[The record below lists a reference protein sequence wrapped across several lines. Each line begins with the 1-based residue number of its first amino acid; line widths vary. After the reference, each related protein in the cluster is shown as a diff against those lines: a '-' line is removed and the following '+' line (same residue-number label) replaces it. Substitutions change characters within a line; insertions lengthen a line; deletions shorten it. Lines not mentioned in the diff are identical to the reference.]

1 MNRSEVIMD
10 NKMQSA
16 ISMQPEVLEFL
27 QKSINKKR
35 LSHAYLFEGEQG
47 TSKRNIAFLFAKTL
61 LCSINQPIDVIKAQ
75 QASEGH
81 CLDCNVCS
89 RVDQMNHPDIYYIE
103 PEGLS
108 IKKEQ
113 IQALQVEFRK
123 KAVESDQKIYI
134 LAEVEKLTNSSANSL
149 LKYLEEPHEGT
160 TIILLTSAISKI
172 LPTILSRCQIISF
185 KPLNIEIVSNLLVE
199 RGVPASKA
207 TLIANLKRNVEE
219 GLQLY
224 QDDWFGIAKKVVE
237 KIFLKLDN
245 PSSSLLAIQEEW
257 APIFKERDQIDLG
270 LELLLYL
277 YRDLLYLKIRKDG
290 SVLNKEFSNEL
301 VKLIPRFSEKQIAK
315 KMDAILRARRKLSA
329 NTNQQLLMEQL
340 VIELQEGFVFV

>member
-1 MNRSEVIMD
+1 MD
-10 NKMQSA
+10 NKMQAA
-16 ISMQPEVLEFL
+16 ISMQPEVLEYL
-27 QKSINKKR
+27 QKSIEKNR

-47 TSKRNIAFLFAKTL
+47 TSKRDTAFLFAKTL
-61 LCSINQPIDVIKAQ
+61 LCTINNPIDKIKAQ
-75 QASEGH
+75 QTSEGH

-89 RVDQMNHPDIYYIE
+89 RVDQKNHPDIYYIE

-123 KAVESDQKIYI
+123 KAVESDRKIYI

-160 TIILLTSAISKI
+160 TIILLTSSVSKM

-185 KPLNIEIVSNLLVE
+185 KPLNIEIISNLLVE
-199 RGVPASKA
+199 KGVPDSKA
-207 TLIANLKRNVEE
+207 TLFASLKRNVEE
-219 GLQLY
+219 SLQLY
-224 QDDWFGIAKKVVE
+224 QDDWFGIAKKVIE
-237 KIFLKLDN
+237 KIFLKLEN
-245 PSSSLLAIQEEW
+245 PSSALLTIQEEW
-257 APIFKERDQIDLG
+257 APIFKERNQIDLG

-277 YRDLLYLKIRKDG
+277 YRDLLYLKIKKDG
-290 SVLNKEFSNEL
+290 SVLNKEFSHEL